1 MIYLAGEPDDMW
13 WNGEVKEVYLGA
25 DLIWKSGPTIEVY
38 DVSVLNAS
46 GFDRFHSFIVLTPL
60 PGEVWGVTIE
70 GDITTGDYRA
80 TPTFTV
86 GDSESGTF
94 REGPVA
100 WSGVVTSASS
110 RVGMTTNQGLA
121 PRWASFVGTVTVT
134 YAD

>member
-1 MIYLAGEPDDMW
+1 MIYLAGEPDDIW
-13 WNGEVKEVYLGA
+13 WNGEVQEVYLGA

-38 DVSVLNAS
+38 DVSVLNAVGS
-46 GFDRFHSFIVLTPL
+46 GTFHPFIVLTPP

-70 GDITTGDYRA
+70 GNITTGDYRA
-80 TPTFTV
+80 TPTFVV

-94 REGPVA
+94 GAGPVA

-110 RVGMTTNQGLA
+110 RVGMKTNQGFSS
-121 PRWASFVGTVTVT
+121 RWASFVGTVTVT